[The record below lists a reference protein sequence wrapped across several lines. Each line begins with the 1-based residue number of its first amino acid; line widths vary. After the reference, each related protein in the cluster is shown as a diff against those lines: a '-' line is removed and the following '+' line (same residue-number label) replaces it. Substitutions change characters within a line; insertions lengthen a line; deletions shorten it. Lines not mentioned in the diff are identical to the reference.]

1 MKVKISIFNKNKAVV
16 KIKDKIYQYKNNFKA
31 KNHYNN

>member
-1 MKVKISIFNKNKAVV
+1 MKVKILILNKNKAVV
-16 KIKDKIYQYKNNFKA
+16 KIKDKIYQFKNNFKA